1 MTVFED
7 RNSSSNKKTQGNR
20 GQIKNRIEKI
30 DQVLRDIKADM

>member
-7 RNSSSNKKTQGNR
+7 QNSSSNKKNQGNR